1 MSGPLQTTL
10 FFHTWQGYVKGNR
23 KEPKDNGIQQVPVS
37 RISSLFFR
45 FPGFR
50 FPGLTPVRKIGERD
64 GAAVG
69 TRDDRGGDEVDTL
82 FSLVNQLHVR
92 TSSIR
97 RYGNRKDHGVLSV
110 CLVVRPKFQDVIFF
124 VFRLAKRLLK
134 DSKSRESTKKATCVP
149 GVLATMKILV
159 IREAKKIQ
167 CSMRSQFSKRK

>member
-1 MSGPLQTTL
+1 M
-10 FFHTWQGYVKGNR
+10 QGYVKGNR

-97 RYGNRKDHGVLSV
+97 RYGNRKGSWSFERMPCGTAKISRRYFL
-110 CLVVRPKFQDVIFF
+110 RFQTG
-124 VFRLAKRLLK
+124 
-134 DSKSRESTKKATCVP
+134 EKA
-149 GVLATMKILV
+149 LERFKIKGKHEKGHLRTWSACDDEN
-159 IREAKKIQ
+159 I
-167 CSMRSQFSKRK
+167 SYS